1 MLQSKSLKTLTFLA
15 ILCAISLLLA
25 ACDTIQTPPLQ
36 GKTLTKTDEISTR
49 LTPTPAL
56 SSPTAAA
63 PNPSPTPQIPTA
75 TTATCEDATRKI
87 VSDQL
92 ESAQAEEELPF
103 LMYLPPCY
111 GQNPAQR
118 YPVIYLL
125 HGLYADETL
134 FSDLGLLSAADHLEN
149 SGESSPFLVVMPRI
163 PDISNYPDSTNA
175 RFMVEEL
182 LPYVDAHYQ
191 TRAERFSRAI
201 GGVSRGATWALRIG
215 LSEWQYFGKI
225 GLHSLAMDYSEVKSW
240 VNVLAELEQED
251 RPELFMDVGNLD
263 EDQDSAQ
270 SLDFEL
276 NNAGLPH
283 SYHLF
288 IGAHNEDYWRN
299 HLPTYLE
306 WYTQDW

>member
-1 MLQSKSLKTLTFLA
+1 MLKSKSLKTLTFLA

-25 ACDTIQTPPLQ
+25 GCDTIQTPPSQ
-36 GKTLTKTDEISTR
+36 RKPLTKTDEISTR
-49 LTPTPAL
+49 LTPTPAPF
-56 SSPTAAA
+56 SPTAATHH
-63 PNPSPTPQIPTA
+63 PSLTA
-75 TTATCEDATRKI
+75 TTAICEDVTGRI

-92 ESAQAEEELPF
+92 ESAQAGEELPF
-103 LMYLPPCY
+103 LVYLPPCY
-111 GQNPAQR
+111 GQNPAKQ

-134 FSDLGLLSAADHLEN
+134 FSDLGLLSTADHLEN
-149 SGESSPFLVVMPRI
+149 SGESGMFLVVMPRI
-163 PDISNYPDSTNA
+163 PDISNYPDDTNA
-175 RFMVEEL
+175 SFMVEEL

-191 TRAERFSRAI
+191 TRTERSSRAI

-240 VNVLAELEQED
+240 VNVMAELEQED

-299 HLPTYLE
+299 HLSTYLE
-306 WYTQDW
+306 WYAQDW